1 MPVVMKR
8 VGWFPTNRA
17 ATALFPHRDRCPPL
31 PVATSPST
39 RKGVQRCG
47 QFPKSASRSEIHWE
61 STQES
66 THSPTHGC
74 NYCRERIPATVSKGD
89 CHRGYLGETRH
100 RLPESSPG
108 EITQDARNS
117 TSNKLCDSM
126 CTTLLPGKQRLVK
139 ASAPR
144 IFTGAG
150 HAGTLCL
157 HTSKSQTRSRK
168 GGVSVNSSG
177 LGSHLAVLG
186 MVGTLPR
193 SRFPEARPRV
203 NLRSRPFN
211 GSQSGLVG

>member
-1 MPVVMKR
+1 MASSPNQPHAQKFT
-8 VGWFPTNRA
+8 GRA
-17 ATALFPHRDRCPPL
+17 HRSPHTALL
-31 PVATSPST
+31 TAAITAE
-39 RKGVQRCG
+39 KGYQP
-47 QFPKSASRSEIHWE
+47 QSAKGIVTGGIWGKPG
-61 STQES
+61 T
-66 THSPTHGC
+66 GC
-74 NYCRERIPATVSKGD
+74 Q
-89 CHRGYLGETRH
+89 
-100 RLPESSPG
+100 SSPG
-108 EITQDARNS
+108 EITQDACNS

>member
-1 MPVVMKR
+1 MASSPNQPHAQKFA
-8 VGWFPTNRA
+8 GRA
-17 ATALFPHRDRCPPL
+17 HRSPHTALL
-31 PVATSPST
+31 TAAITAE
-39 RKGVQRCG
+39 KGYQP
-47 QFPKSASRSEIHWE
+47 QSA
-61 STQES
+61 
-66 THSPTHGC
+66 
-74 NYCRERIPATVSKGD
+74 KGIVT
-89 CHRGYLGETRH
+89 GGIWGETRH

-117 TSNKLCDSM
+117 TSNKPCDGM